1 MLYITGTPIGN
12 LEDMS
17 YRAVKTLQEA
27 DTILCE
33 DTRVTRKL
41 TTHFEI
47 ETPLKSYH
55 DFNKEEVTETIIEDI
70 KNGKT
75 YALVTDAG
83 MPVISDPGY
92 ELVSR
97 MQDENLPY
105 SVIPAASAFTM
116 ALVASGIASYD
127 FTYFGF
133 LPKSSSKRTEKLSE
147 IMHHKFTSVLYESPH
162 RMKNLLS
169 EICKIDEHRIVSI
182 SREIT
187 KKFEQHVRGSASE
200 ILAKLDKEIPL
211 KGEFVVVISQYEEQE
226 TEFSGTPKDHVTSLV
241 EDGMRPKDAI
251 KLVAELRGLKKQE
264 VYDEFHK

>member
-12 LEDMS
+12 LDDMS
-17 YRAVKTLQEA
+17 YRAIKTLQEVDA
-27 DTILCE
+27 ILCE

-47 ETPLKSYH
+47 KTPLQSYH
-55 DFNKEEVTETIIEDI
+55 DFNKEEVTEQLIEDI
-70 KNGKT
+70 RGGKT

-83 MPVISDPGY
+83 MPVISDPGF

-97 MQDENLPY
+97 MQDEDLPY

-116 ALVASGIASYD
+116 ALVASGISSYE

-133 LPKSSSKRTEKLSE
+133 LPKSTAKRNEKLSE
-147 IMHHKFTSVLYESPH
+147 IMHHKFTSVLYESPR
-162 RMKNLLS
+162 RMKSLMS
-169 EICKIDEHRIVSI
+169 EIEKIDPKRIVSV

-187 KKFEQHVRGSASE
+187 KKFEQHVRGTAAELHS
-200 ILAKLDKEIPL
+200 KLDEDIPL
-211 KGEFVVVISQYEEQE
+211 KGEFVVVISNYEEE
-226 TEFSGTPKDHVTSLV
+226 NTVFTGTSKDHVTELI

-251 KLVAELRGLKKQE
+251 KLVAELRALKKQD
-264 VYDEFHK
+264 VYDAFHK